1 MVDGDRNIHKGLV
14 CVVCDGQITGTAPVC
29 YLSKDQIDKHRK
41 RLSVQS
47 YNEYFGG
54 EMDPVLAKQYEVD
67 EDGLSGLLLS
77 PRSHRNKEGKY
88 VACSHCH
95 SSMTNKRNLRIK
107 IHPNMQSQMVLPLGT
122 FLKFLR

>member
-1 MVDGDRNIHKGLV
+1 MMGGDKNIHKGLV
-14 CVVCDGQITGTAPVC
+14 CVMCDGQITGTAPVC

-67 EDGLSGLLLS
+67 EDDLSGLFRRQGHTEKKRVILLLV
-77 PRSHRNKEGKY
+77 HI
-88 VACSHCH
+88 A
-95 SSMTNKRNLRIK
+95 TLA
-107 IHPNMQSQMVLPLGT
+107 
-122 FLKFLR
+122 